1 MTRQQLRGAP
11 QPLGANWDGHGVNF
25 ALFSAHATRVELCLF
40 DAESGGEVERFELD
54 VTGEV
59 WHVYLAGCGPGTHYG
74 FRVHGPYEPVKG
86 HRFNPGKLLL
96 DPYARQISGSLS
108 WTDAVYGF
116 DFDSPKLDL
125 SIDRLDSAD
134 FVPRSVVV
142 DETFDW
148 ADDQPPRVP
157 WASTIIYEAHVRGF
171 TMLNPEIDE
180 RQRGSFAA
188 MASES
193 VISYLQSLGVTT
205 LELMPIHAFVDDH
218 FLVKKGLTNYWGYN
232 SIGYFAPEPRYLS
245 GGDRNEFKAMV
256 QRLHRAGIEVILD
269 VVYNHTAEGD
279 QSGPTLCFR
288 GIDNASY
295 YRLTTEDRRFYV
307 NDSGCG
313 NTLDL
318 NHPRVLQMVID
329 SLRYWVTEM
338 HVDGFRLDLAVSLGR
353 EEHGFDSEGA
363 FFTAIREDP
372 VLSKVK
378 LIAEPWDIGPG
389 GYQLGAFPR
398 GWAEWNDRF
407 RDSLRRYWRGDPG
420 ALPELARSLHGS
432 SDLFEHNGRRP
443 SASINLVTS
452 HDGFTLNDLVS
463 YHDRHNQANGEG
475 NKDGHSANFSSN
487 YGVEGPSE
495 DADINHL
502 RFRQRRNLLA
512 TLILAQGTPMLLAG
526 DEFGH
531 SQRGNNNA
539 YCQDNEITW
548 LDWSALRREASM
560 LEFVRSLIRIRSEY
574 LLLHRDRFVHG
585 EEQFEPSGFSDIQW
599 LRADGHPMNDSD
611 WEDHDNHFLA
621 MLLAVEA
628 MPARDSR
635 FDGDKESPLMLV
647 FNAAAEPVEF
657 VLPATE
663 FHWRCILTTA
673 DIEPAINANACVEIE
688 PRSLQVFELLI

>member
-1 MTRQQLRGAP
+1 MKQHKLRGTP

-25 ALFSAHATRVELCLF
+25 ALFSAHASRVELCLF
-40 DAESGGEVERFELD
+40 DADSGRETDRFELD
-54 VTGEV
+54 VSGEV
-59 WHVYLAGCGPGTHYG
+59 WHAYLAGCGPGTRYG
-74 FRVHGPYEPVKG
+74 FRVHGPYEPRQG
-86 HRFNPGKLLL
+86 HRFNPAKLLL
-96 DPYARQISGSLS
+96 DPYTRQISGSLN
-108 WTDAVYGF
+108 WNNAVYGF
-116 DFDSPKLDL
+116 DLDSPKLDL
-125 SIDRLDSAD
+125 SYDSRDSAD
-134 FVPRSVVV
+134 FVPKSVVV

-148 ADDQPPRVP
+148 ADDKPPRVP
-157 WASTIIYEAHVRGF
+157 WASTVIYEAHVRGF
-171 TMLNPEIDE
+171 TMLHPEIDE
-180 RQRGSFAA
+180 KQRGSFAA

-193 VISYLQSLGVTT
+193 VIAYLQSLGVTA

-218 FLVKKGLTNYWGYN
+218 FLVKKDLTNYWGYN
-232 SIGYFAPEPRYLS
+232 SIGYFAPASRYLA

-256 QRLHRAGIEVILD
+256 QRLHQAGIEVILD

-295 YRLTTEDRRFYV
+295 YRLADEDRRFYV
-307 NDSGCG
+307 NHSGCG
-313 NTLDL
+313 NSLDL
-318 NHPRVLQMVID
+318 SHPRVLQLVID

-338 HVDGFRLDLAVSLGR
+338 HVDGFRFDLAVSLGR
-353 EEHGFDSEGA
+353 EAHGFEGDGA
-363 FFTAIREDP
+363 FFTAIRQDP
-372 VLSKVK
+372 VLSRVK

-389 GYQLGAFPR
+389 GYQLGAFPK

-420 ALPELARSLHGS
+420 VLPELARGLHGS

-452 HDGFTLNDLVS
+452 HDGFTLHDLVS
-463 YHDRHNQANGEG
+463 YDKRHNQANGEA
-475 NKDGHSANFSSN
+475 NRDGHDANFSSN
-487 YGVEGPSE
+487 CGVEGPSD
-495 DADINHL
+495 DADINQL

-512 TLILAQGTPMLLAG
+512 TMILAQGTPMLLAG

-531 SQRGNNNA
+531 SQQGNNNA

-548 LDWSALRREASM
+548 LDWSALQREAGM
-560 LEFVRSLIRIRSEY
+560 LEFVRSLIRIRRDY

-611 WEDHDNHFLA
+611 WHDHANHFLA

-628 MPARDSR
+628 MPAKDSR
-635 FDGDKESPLMLV
+635 FDSEKESPLMIV
-647 FNAAAEPVEF
+647 FNAAAEPIEF
-657 VLPATE
+657 MLPETD
-663 FHWRCILTTA
+663 FHWRCIFTTA
-673 DIEPAINANACVEIE
+673 TTEPAIDGNACVAIE